1 MRFQLNI
8 DKLMFETDGVWDM
21 PLLEAAQ
28 TTFTGAE
35 EVIPFNYAI
44 TERQPQNKGVHFF
57 LDDYQ
62 FERVWTCPEKYG
74 EILKKHGFR
83 WSPTQEAWQRQLTP
97 NAEYSIDYV
106 IRDFNKLTDNT

>member
-21 PLLEAAQ
+21 PLLRASLD
-28 TTFTGAE
+28 
-35 EVIPFNYAI
+35 IPRKI
-44 TERQPQNKGVHFF
+44 RRDP
-57 LDDYQ
+57 
-62 FERVWTCPEKYG
+62 
-74 EILKKHGFR
+74 KKHGFR

>member
-21 PLLEAAQ
+21 PLLEATQ

-62 FERVWTCPEKYG
+62 FERVWTYPE
-74 EILKKHGFR
+74 
-83 WSPTQEAWQRQLTP
+83 
-97 NAEYSIDYV
+97 N
-106 IRDFNKLTDNT
+106 TDRS

>member
-21 PLLEAAQ
+21 PLLEATQ

-57 LDDYQ
+57 LDDDQ
-62 FERVWTCPEKYG
+62 FERVWMVRLFLPE
-74 EILKKHGFR
+74 L
-83 WSPTQEAWQRQLTP
+83 
-97 NAEYSIDYV
+97 
-106 IRDFNKLTDNT
+106 RDRCDRDGVLVGRR

>member
-44 TERQPQNKGVHFF
+44 TERQPQIRNISTSTKNRPGAAA
-57 LDDYQ
+57 
-62 FERVWTCPEKYG
+62 RAIP
-74 EILKKHGFR
+74 
-83 WSPTQEAWQRQLTP
+83 
-97 NAEYSIDYV
+97 YSATKRAAKRRITV
-106 IRDFNKLTDNT
+106 NR